1 MSKSD
6 LLETAAL
13 HPNAIVR
20 KSEGRKYFGLG
31 PSQLAEAI
39 KRGEIPAPF
48 PLTESG
54 RAQGWT
60 GQQILDHQA
69 KQRNSAAT

>member
-1 MSKSD
+1 MTKAVSG
-6 LLETAAL
+6 TALAAPGL
-13 HPNAIVR
+13 HPNQVIR

-48 PLTESG
+48 SLTESG
-54 RAQGWT
+54 RAQGWL
-60 GQQILDHQA
+60 GQQILDHQRRRM
-69 KQRNSAAT
+69 K